1 MLGSIISTLTVRWMC
16 QLFTENPGLPDLM
29 KTLSPN
35 HPDSQS
41 DFVAPCAA
49 GRKGAV
55 PGIASLWQRQLAGFS
70 RIALFAGGLVLA
82 VVGGGLSCQADDD
95 GEEFTLKE
103 FETHI
108 RPILVTKC
116 VKCHGEHK
124 QEGGLRLD
132 TREALLRGGDSGP
145 AIVLSHSAQSL
156 LLEAVRYEGLEM
168 PPGGQLND
176 QQIQYLQRWVDAGAF
191 WPESSGPLREGP
203 TEVTDEDRQWWA
215 FQPVQRPVIPK
226 VGDDQ
231 WSVNHVDRFV
241 LDAMRARRLTP
252 APKANEQ
259 SLVRRV
265 YFDLIGLPPSV
276 DDLQSFSDQSATLGF
291 GAAWENLVEKLLGD
305 PRYGEHWARFWLD
318 VVRYAESDGWNQ
330 DAYRPQIW
338 RYRDYVINAF
348 NRDKPYPDFVREQLA
363 GDEIRRDNPEHLA
376 AAGFLRLGIYE
387 YNQRDARGL
396 WNDIMNE
403 MTDVTGDAFLGLSMG
418 CAKCH
423 DHKFDPILQA
433 DYFRLRA
440 FLEPVI
446 WRDDIVGATVA
457 EKEAYAQQLTQWE
470 EATESIRRQIDA
482 LTRPYIDRKWKS
494 TVDKFPLDI
503 QACFNKPIAER
514 TSWEHQMA
522 YLVSRQFE
530 EEGGGP
536 LKSMKKEDKAQ
547 YDLLQ
552 KELAAFDN
560 IKPKP
565 LPLLMTVTDFDGA
578 VAPTVIPDTADAE
591 PIVPG
596 YLTVMVPANKS
607 PVAAPEAL
615 PDSTGRRTELA
626 EWIGDGHN
634 PLTMR
639 VMVNRIWQQHFGRGI
654 VATPSDFGH
663 LGLAPTHPE
672 LLDWLVTEFV
682 EHNFSMKHLHR
693 LILSSSTWQQSAHHP
708 DASDYQQIDPA
719 DSFLWRTRIRRLS
732 AEQIRD
738 AMLMCSGELDQ
749 KRGGPSVESKVP
761 RRAIY
766 VKSFRNTPDPFMSAF
781 DIANGLQST
790 SERTATTTPVQ
801 SLLMINGD
809 YPLGRAKKFAERIAR
824 MYSTPEEQLNY
835 AFEMAWGRRPT
846 QAELNW
852 SLQFLTSDCTS
863 PGEVQFADSS
873 AEQGG
878 EELEREPETAIR
890 QTEEVQRQRLIDFCH
905 VIFNSNEFLYIE

>member
-1 MLGSIISTLTVRWMC
+1 MLCSVIFTLIVRRMC
-16 QLFTENPGLPDLM
+16 QFLPENPSLPDFM
-29 KTLSPN
+29 KTLSL
-35 HPDSQS
+35 HDPDRQS
-41 DFVAPCAA
+41 AFVAPAA
-49 GRKGAV
+49 GEGEWAMARIV
-55 PGIASLWQRQLAGFS
+55 RLSPGPFAEVR
-70 RIALFAGGLVLA
+70 RVALFAVGFILA
-82 VVGGGLSCQADDD
+82 AIAGGLSCQADEAGVAD
-95 GEEFTLKE
+95 TWKE

-145 AIVLSHSAQSL
+145 AIVPSHSDQSL
-156 LLEAVRYEGLEM
+156 LLEAVRYESLEM
-168 PPGGQLND
+168 PPTGQLEEK
-176 QQIQYLQRWVDAGAF
+176 QIQHLQRWVDGGAF
-191 WPESSGPLREGP
+191 WPENSGPLREGP
-203 TEVTDEDRQWWA
+203 TAVTDEDRQWWA
-215 FQPVQRPVIPK
+215 FQPVQTHVIPE
-226 VGDDQ
+226 VHGDQ
-231 WSVNHVDRFV
+231 WSVNAVDRFV
-241 LDAMRARRLTP
+241 LDAMNARQLTP
-252 APKANEQ
+252 APRANER

-265 YFDLIGLPPSV
+265 YFGLIGLPPSV
-276 DDLQSFSDQSATLGF
+276 DELQSFSDQSAAIGF
-291 GAAWENLVEKLLGD
+291 GAAWKNLVERLLDD

-330 DAYRPQIW
+330 DAYRPHIW

-348 NRDKPYPDFVREQLA
+348 NSDKPYPDFVREQLA
-363 GDEIRRDNPEHLA
+363 GDEIRQDNPEHLA

-403 MTDVTGDAFLGLSMG
+403 MTDVTGDAFLGLSIG

-446 WRDDIVGATVA
+446 WRDDLVGATVA
-457 EKEAYAQQLTQWE
+457 EKQTYAQQLAQWE
-470 EATESIRRQIDA
+470 EATESIRRQIDS

-503 QACFNKPIAER
+503 QACFNKPAAER

-536 LKSMKKEDKAQ
+536 LKNMKKEDKAQ

-565 LPLLMTVTDFDGA
+565 LPQLMTVTDFDG
-578 VAPTVIPDTADAE
+578 VIAPTVIPDIADAE
-591 PIVPG
+591 PVVPG
-596 YLTVMVPANKS
+596 YLTVMAPADK
-607 PVAAPEAL
+607 PVLTATKAL
-615 PDSTGRRTELA
+615 PHSTGRRTELA
-626 EWIGDGHN
+626 EWIGDGNN

-639 VMVNRIWQQHFGRGI
+639 VVVNRIWQQHFGRGI

-693 LILSSSTWQQSAHHP
+693 LILASSTWQQSAHHP
-708 DASDYQQIDPA
+708 EAGEHQRIDPA
-719 DSFLWRTRIRRLS
+719 DSFLWRARIRRLS

-738 AMLMCSGELDQ
+738 AMLLCSGELDQ

-761 RRAIY
+761 RRAVY
-766 VKSFRNTPDPFMSAF
+766 VKSFRNTPDSFLSAF

-801 SLLMINGD
+801 SLLMMNGD
-809 YPLGRAKKFAERIAR
+809 YPLGRAKKFAERLAR
-824 MYSTPEEQLNY
+824 MYSTPEEQLI
-835 AFEMAWGRRPT
+835 AAVEMAWGRRPT
-846 QAELNW
+846 EVELDW
-852 SLQFLTSDCTS
+852 SLQFLT
-863 PGEVQFADSS
+863 ADSKATRDLQLANLS
-873 AEQGG
+873 AEQGD
-878 EELEREPETAIR
+878 EELEREADNANPHADV
-890 QTEEVQRQRLIDFCH
+890 VQRQRLVDFCH
-905 VIFNSNEFLYIE
+905 ILLNSNEFLYIE